1 MIHLTGGL
9 CTQPSLLIHKL
20 WIGTRG
26 WVVLSFLAPV
36 LRLCTL
42 LGQYRSCH
50 NALSTA
56 AQCRRFWQTGELCA
70 WKQSWR
76 RESGALT
83 RGKLSLKDPRSPR
96 SSLLG
101 PPAETRKQF
110 EMLIDSTRGNS
121 DKGRFKKHQSWTY
134 PVEKFWRKI
143 VAKTVIF
150 NFCLVSD
157 NLEVDC
163 LESLDDEVSNAL
175 LINLTAL
182 GLQAVQTSKQ
192 LVLLL
197 LLIFIPIGLGL
208 AELFERALHFDNLN
222 IYRSNEIMF
231 VFLT

>member
-1 MIHLTGGL
+1 
-9 CTQPSLLIHKL
+9 
-20 WIGTRG
+20 
-26 WVVLSFLAPV
+26 
-36 LRLCTL
+36 
-42 LGQYRSCH
+42 
-50 NALSTA
+50 
-56 AQCRRFWQTGELCA
+56 
-70 WKQSWR
+70 
-76 RESGALT
+76 
-83 RGKLSLKDPRSPR
+83 
-96 SSLLG
+96 
-101 PPAETRKQF
+101 
-110 EMLIDSTRGNS
+110 MLIDSTRGNS

-150 NFCLVSD
+150 NLCLVSD
-157 NLEVDC
+157 NLEMDC